1 MVKVKLTL
9 IILVSLLLI
18 SLCAAAS
25 GNIVG
30 VSGNQWSMFRDNLSH
45 SGYTE
50 GNNSAPGT
58 ALLWKYTT
66 GAAILSSP
74 AVAEGFVFVGSE
86 DNYIYC
92 LNQSCGKLV
101 WRFPTGSVV
110 ESSPAIENGYVYITS
125 EDGYLY
131 CLNVTDGMPL
141 WVRWIGGFAQSS
153 PAVVNDR
160 VYVGSG
166 KNNVYCLNASDGSL
180 IWGYQTTE
188 RVMSS
193 PAVSDG
199 VVYFAT
205 DDFFV
210 YAVNAS
216 TGVDLW
222 HVHTG
227 STVSS
232 PTLSGGY
239 LYIGSY
245 DGYVCAL
252 NASTGD
258 MVWKYQTGD
267 QVSSSPAVANGYV
280 YIGSNDNNV
289 YCLRASDGKPV
300 WQSPTGYWV
309 WSSPSVCGGSVYVG
323 SEDYNIYCF
332 NASTGTKQWSYPT
345 GGYVD
350 SSAAIA
356 DGVLYVGS
364 GDHNIYALT
373 LNNEKVDTEINQ
385 TANAFMWSTAIF
397 DIAAEAVVF
406 FVVYAFIRFV
416 NGKRKMQ
423 ATDAAEGKRFWLVRH
438 SEVLFVLVILVFSLV
453 FFVNLGSATLWAAD
467 EQTYSQWAFHMVKS
481 GDYLTPWAFGGVS
494 VWIGKPPLNMWLMA
508 LFYQAFGVSNFT
520 SRLTSALLGS
530 ATLVLVY
537 FLGKKLYNPSVGFL
551 SAIILGTFTTFF
563 EFAQRAM
570 TDVPFVFFVVGS
582 IYFFVL
588 TEKAE
593 KTEKTD
599 WYAVLSGAFFGL
611 ALMTKQ
617 VQAMLIPLVIFTYLI
632 LTRKSIRFLFTK
644 PFTLFWGI
652 AFLVFAPWLVY
663 MTASYGPQFWQWFIV
678 YSEYMRTVASVE
690 GHNGGYLYYFSNFAA
705 SENLLYV
712 VLLPIAAVFCI
723 FNAAVK
729 RLKQDTLII
738 AWMVMV
744 LLVFT
749 IAQTKLDYYILA
761 AYPAFAIAIATLLY
775 WTARKTWS
783 FTVKQLKPHKS

>member
-1 MVKVKLTL
+1 MAKVKLTL

-18 SLCAAAS
+18 SFCAAVS
-25 GNIVG
+25 GNIVV
-30 VSGNQWSMFRDNLSH
+30 VSGNQWMMFRGNLSH
-45 SGYTE
+45 SGFTQ
-50 GNNSAPGT
+50 GNSSASGY
-58 ALLWKYTT
+58 ALLWNYTT

-74 AVAEGFVFVGSE
+74 AVAEGCVFVGSE

-92 LNQSCGKLV
+92 LNQSSGKQV
-101 WRFPTGSVV
+101 WRFPTGTII
-110 ESSPAIENGYVYITS
+110 ESSPAIENGCLYIAS

-141 WVRWIGGFAQSS
+141 WVKWIGGFAESS
-153 PAVVNDR
+153 PAVVDDR

-166 KNNVYCLNASDGSL
+166 KNNVYCFNASDGSL

-216 TGVDLW
+216 TGADLW
-222 HVHTG
+222 DVHTG

-267 QVSSSPAVANGYV
+267 QVSSSPAVANGFV
-280 YIGSNDNNV
+280 YIGSSDNNV
-289 YCLRASDGKPV
+289 YCLRASDGKLV

-309 WSSPSVCGGSVYVG
+309 WSSPSVYGGSVYVG
-323 SEDYNIYCF
+323 SEDCNIYCL
-332 NASTGTKQWSYPT
+332 NASTGAKQWSYPT

-350 SSAAIA
+350 SSPAIA
-356 DGVLYVGS
+356 DGILYVGS

-373 LNNEKVDTEINQ
+373 LNNGKVEAAINP
-385 TANAFMWSTAIF
+385 TANAFTWSTAIF
-397 DIAAEAVVF
+397 DAAVCAAVF
-406 FVVYAFIRFV
+406 FIVYAFIRFV
-416 NGKRKMQ
+416 SGKRKMQ
-423 ATDAAEGKRFWLVRH
+423 ATDVAERKRFWLVRH
-438 SEVLFVLVILVFSLV
+438 IDVLFVLVIIAFSLV

-481 GDYLTPWAFGGVS
+481 GDYLTPWAFGGVAI
-494 VWIGKPPLNMWLMA
+494 WIGKPPLNMWLMA

-537 FLGKKLYNPSVGFL
+537 FLGKKLYSPPVGFL
-551 SAIILGTFTTFF
+551 SALVLGTLTTFF
-563 EFAQRAM
+563 EFARRAM

-588 TEKAE
+588 TEKAA

-599 WYAVLSGAFFGL
+599 WYAVSSGVFFGL

-644 PFTLFWGI
+644 TFTLFWGI
-652 AFLVFAPWLVY
+652 ALLVFAPWLVY
-663 MTASYGPQFWQWFIV
+663 MTASYGPQFWQWFFV
-678 YSEYMRTVASVE
+678 YSEYTRTVASLE

-705 SENLLYV
+705 SENLIYV
-712 VLLPIAAVFCI
+712 VLLPLAAVFCI

-729 RLKQDTLII
+729 RLKQDTLIT

-761 AYPAFAIAIATLLY
+761 AYPAFAIAIAALLY
-775 WTARKTWS
+775 WTAKKTWS
-783 FTVKQLKPHKS
+783 FTVKQLKPQKS